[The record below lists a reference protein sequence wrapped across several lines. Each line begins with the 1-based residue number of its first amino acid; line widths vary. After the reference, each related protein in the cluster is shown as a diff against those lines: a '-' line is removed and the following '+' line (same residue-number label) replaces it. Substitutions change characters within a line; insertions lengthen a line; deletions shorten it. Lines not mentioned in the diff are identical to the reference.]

1 MPVQN
6 APNQPI
12 ASAPAV
18 GKRPTPSS
26 HLRVARPCRD
36 LEVARRFWVDGL
48 GLSTLWRSPPASQTE
63 GGHEL
68 LMVGWPG
75 AAWHVELVHVGGDE
89 TMPNPTEEDLLVL
102 YVDGQIDPASVESL
116 VQAGGRRV
124 SHSNEYWNKWGVTI
138 ADPDGYLLV
147 LCMRAWE
154 NQ

>member
-1 MPVQN
+1 MTVQN
-6 APNQPI
+6 VPQRPII
-12 ASAPAV
+12 ASSPV
-18 GKRPTPSS
+18 GKRPTPTS
-26 HLRVARPCRD
+26 HLRIARPCRD

-75 AAWHVELVHVGGDE
+75 AAWHVELVQILE
-89 TMPNPTEEDLLVL
+89 NEMKPTPSEEDLLVL
-102 YVDGQIDPASVESL
+102 YVDGQIDSALVESL

-138 ADPDGYLLV
+138 ADMDGYLLV